1 MATRKPPSKKSSAK
15 KSPAKQP
22 AGRGR
27 AAKAPPSLP
36 PTYASGR
43 RIARLTKML
52 LASPFGEREAKLAE
66 VLGVSQKGIERYLAA
81 IAQEFPGELQR
92 QGSGPE
98 RTVRLRREENVTQ
111 LGMFPFAAAFFAGQF
126 LNWVNG
132 SRLADDHASAL
143 KKLQVRM
150 ADHGDMPLER
160 LSNKFRFFARAPK
173 DLRLHRATLDAVV
186 DALLGEWETDVV
198 YTDAKGETKRYLRF
212 QPLSLAAYQEALYVI
227 GQKAGGKHRFHLAL
241 ERIQDI
247 KRLGNHFVYP
257 RDYDP
262 DDLRRDAFGMFQG
275 EPMQIE
281 LRFDARIAAAVE
293 SRRWHPTQKFK
304 RDGDGGLLLSF
315 RASGDA
321 DLVSWILGYGAAC
334 EVLAP
339 EPLRKR
345 VAAELQG
352 ALGRYGA

>member
-1 MATRKPPSKKSSAK
+1 MASRKTPTPKRSARNN
-15 KSPAKQP
+15 
-22 AGRGR
+22 G

-52 LASPFGEREAKLAE
+52 LTSPFGERESKLAE
-66 VLGVSQKGIERYLAA
+66 VLGVSPKGIERYLAA
-81 IAQEFPGELQR
+81 IAQEFPGEIQR
-92 QGSGPE
+92 QGAGAE
-98 RTVRLRREENVTQ
+98 RTVKLRREENVTQ

-126 LNWVNG
+126 LNWVHG
-132 SRLADDHASAL
+132 SRLADEHASAL

-150 ADHGDMPLER
+150 TDRADMPLER

-173 DLRLHRATLDAVV
+173 DLRLHRNTLDAIV
-186 DALLGEWETDVV
+186 DALLGEWELDVTYV
-198 YTDAKGETKRYLRF
+198 DAKGEAKRYLRF
-212 QPLSLAAYQEALYVI
+212 QTLTLAAYQEALYVV

-241 ERIQDI
+241 ERIQDV
-247 KRLGNHFVYP
+247 KRLGTHFTYP

-262 DDLRRDAFGMFQG
+262 DDLRKDAFGMFQG
-275 EPMQIE
+275 EPMQVE
-281 LRFDARIAAAVE
+281 LRFDARIAPAVE
-293 SRRWHPTQKFK
+293 SRRWHATQKVK
-304 RDGDGGLLLSF
+304 RDPAGNLLLSF

-334 EVLAP
+334 EVLGP

-345 VAAELQG
+345 VARELQT
-352 ALGRYGA
+352 ALERYPA